1 MSGAVTPRPDVGLAV
16 LGFVVFLAL
25 WESMRWLHVVPDR
38 LFAFP
43 STIVTYLASG
53 KSIDGFAQAV
63 AVSARQF
70 GMAGALAA
78 AAGVAGGLLLG
89 WYRRAGELLEPLL
102 VALYSIPLIAVIP
115 LLIVFMGIGQKTT
128 VAIVATFIFFPVFFS
143 VSSAVAGTS
152 HELLTMCRAFSGS
165 DWDAVHTI
173 ILPSTLPA
181 IISGL
186 RLGVARGF
194 IGLVVAE
201 FFMGSGGLG
210 SLILDSI
217 NQGAPVVTML
227 GIAVFS
233 AANLALTGVLELMY
247 MRLTPWR
254 AS

>member
-1 MSGAVTPRPDVGLAV
+1 
-16 LGFVVFLAL
+16 
-25 WESMRWLHVVPDR
+25 
-38 LFAFP
+38 
-43 STIVTYLASG
+43 
-53 KSIDGFAQAV
+53 
-63 AVSARQF
+63 
-70 GMAGALAA
+70 
-78 AAGVAGGLLLG
+78 
-89 WYRRAGELLEPLL
+89 
-102 VALYSIPLIAVIP
+102 
-115 LLIVFMGIGQKTT
+115 MGIGQKTT

-143 VSSAVAGTS
+143 VSSAVSGTS
-152 HELLTMCRAFSGS
+152 HELVTMCRAFAGS
-165 DWDAVHTI
+165 DWDAVRTI
-173 ILPSTLPA
+173 IVPSTLPA
-181 IISGL
+181 IVAGL